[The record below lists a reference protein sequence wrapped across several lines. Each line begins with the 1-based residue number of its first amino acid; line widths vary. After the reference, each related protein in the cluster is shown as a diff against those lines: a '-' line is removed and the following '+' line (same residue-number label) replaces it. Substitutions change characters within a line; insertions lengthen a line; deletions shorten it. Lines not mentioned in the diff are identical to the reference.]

1 MTEPK
6 LYSYRYV
13 CGGKDVIAEGLKDH
27 SARVVKHLMRA
38 RNSSLARYA
47 AIKGGV
53 KEEGFVNSLLIAG
66 ALHDV
71 GKAFYQHN
79 WREDSK
85 GCRYLSF
92 AGHEWVSAYFIELMR
107 RELSGDESPAA
118 GMLDVTLY
126 ATLLHHH
133 AMDVRGR
140 VRGLPGPSKPL
151 PKEGVVKGLIELSGL
166 IPDDVVREAYVKVV
180 RRATNHI
187 LSRPHTYVAD
197 MVEVVRN
204 AYIDILKRSA
214 GRRGRRAL
222 YLLGVASLVTAD
234 YLAASEVRG
243 PSSSR
248 FWGVIKEF
256 SSIYFSV
263 GR

>member
-1 MTEPK
+1 MTERR

-13 CGGKDVIAEGLKDH
+13 CGDRDIIAEGLKDH
-27 SARVVKHLMRA
+27 SARVVKYLERV
-38 RNSSLARYA
+38 RGSPLARYA
-47 AIKGGV
+47 TIKGGV

-85 GCRYLSF
+85 GCKYLSF

-107 RELSGDESPAA
+107 RELIGDESPAA

-140 VRGLPGPSKPL
+140 A
-151 PKEGVVKGLIELSGL
+151 KGLANIPKPPPEEAVIGGLTELSDL
-166 IPDDVVREAYVKVV
+166 IPDRVVRDAYLNVLGEATGHVLKGSCGG
-180 RRATNHI
+180 
-187 LSRPHTYVAD
+187 LAD
-197 MVEVVRN
+197 VFEVVRS
-204 AYIDILKRSA
+204 AYFSIVKRSA
-214 GRRGRRAL
+214 GRRGRRIL

-234 YLAASEVRG
+234 YLAAGEVRG

-248 FWGVIKEF
+248 FWGVVKEF
-256 SSIYFSV
+256 SSLYL
-263 GR
+263 RL